1 MKSLTNFSNRSPH
14 DCNPM
19 TTRPST
25 SIALCS
31 YNGEPFIGEQLESFL
46 QQSILPDEL
55 IICDDGSSDRTIEII
70 ETFSQQAPF
79 PVNLI
84 CNKNNLGSTKNFE
97 QAISLC
103 QGEIIFLSDQDD
115 IWHPKKIAITLNSF
129 TPKQTVA
136 VFSNANIV
144 DADNRGLGYDLWSS
158 APFEKQQQQLLI
170 NNQPFEALLKHNF
183 VTGATLAFRQ
193 ELRPQILPIPE
204 EWVHDGWI
212 ALLLSIFGDITA
224 IDQPLINY
232 RQHAANQIGGT
243 RLTLW
248 QRLNSLQTK
257 QIYSQHYLD
266 EAARY
271 QQAYR
276 HLEPNLSQQQKTTF
290 LEKIEHCR
298 NRGRLKNS
306 RISRLPTAV
315 TELVHGR
322 YHRYAYGWYSVAN
335 DLLYHRIPSTKPTS

>member
-1 MKSLTNFSNRSPH
+1 MA
-14 DCNPM
+14 
-19 TTRPST
+19 TRLST

-31 YNGEPFIGEQLESFL
+31 YNGESFINEQLHSFL
-46 QQSILPDEL
+46 QQTVLPDEL

-70 ETFSQQAPF
+70 EAFSQQAPF
-79 PVNLI
+79 PVKLI
-84 CNKNNLGSTKNFE
+84 CNNNNLGSTKNFE
-97 QAISLC
+97 KAITLC
-103 QGEIIFLSDQDD
+103 QREIIFLSDQDD
-115 IWHPKKIAITLNSF
+115 IWHPEKIAITLDHFAS
-129 TPKQTVA
+129 KKTVA

-144 DADNRGLGYDLWSS
+144 DANNRGLGYDLWSS
-158 APFEKQQQQLLI
+158 APFETQQRKQLI

-183 VTGATLAFRQ
+183 ITGATLAFRR
-193 ELRPQILPIPE
+193 ELCPQISPIPK

-212 ALLLSIFGDITA
+212 ALLLALFGDIMA

-248 QRLNSLQTK
+248 QRLCDLQTK
-257 QIYSQHYLD
+257 QIQSQHYLD

-271 QQAYR
+271 QQALC
-276 HLEPNLSQQQKTTF
+276 HLKTNLSRQQRTRF

-306 RISRLPTAV
+306 RISRLPTIA
-315 TELVHGR
+315 TELIHGR
-322 YHRYAYGWYSVAN
+322 YHRCAYGWYSIAN
-335 DLLYHRIPSTKPTS
+335 DLLYQRIPSTKQTPRN